1 MDEVDKLL
9 AVGFIGE
16 VYYLE
21 WLANVIMV
29 KKTNG
34 KWKMCVD
41 FIDLNDA
48 CLKDSFLLPRID
60 QLVDSIAGHKL
71 LTFMDAI
78 SRYNQI
84 QMAKEDQEKMAFVTS

>member
-84 QMAKEDQEKMAFVTS
+84 QMAKEDQEKMAFVTG